1 LFSAALR
8 YDAGMRILL
17 IAFAIGLFGCKQKPA
32 APPPPEPNRNP
43 YHDVMPDKVKQKV
56 EDTQKKEDERNDK
69 VLENAK

>member
-1 LFSAALR
+1 MRTALLV
-8 YDAGMRILL
+8 AILML
-17 IAFAIGLFGCKQKPA
+17 VACKQKPRA
-32 APPPPEPNRNP
+32 DEPAPNRNP